1 MKVLSENLDIL
12 RSTYA
17 EYEMKGLNEAHG
29 AVLKTKQNKTKR
41 IKKGVGK
48 FTVCLGDGKIEKV
61 HIWMIRKMASILSI

>member
-1 MKVLSENLDIL
+1 MKVLSENLHIL

-29 AVLKTKQNKTKR
+29 AVLKKKKKKR
-41 IKKGVGK
+41 TTKGVGK
-48 FTVCLGDGKIEKV
+48 FTVCLGDGEIEKV